1 MYGYDIVT
9 ASYEINPF
17 SIYMKGFFYGVN
29 SRYPKTILFSP
40 KKR

>member
-1 MYGYDIVT
+1 MYDWWR
-9 ASYEINPF
+9 AQINPF

-29 SRYPKTILFSP
+29 RADTQRIFFLF

>member
-17 SIYMKGFFYGVN
+17 SIYILKGFFYVN
-29 SRYPKTILFSP
+29 SRYLKTILFTP